1 MSPTPDGLRV
11 LYSFPHRIG
20 AGRICYTAWEQ
31 VRGLVDAGVVVLVHP
46 ASVERALPPQAEVAT
61 TLTWGP
67 LRLPFRAVGQMR
79 ALSLHDE
86 VVARRLPGLAGR
98 IDLVHTW
105 PLGARRTLEAAA
117 RLGIPTVLERPNA
130 HTRFAYEAVQA
141 ECERLGIELP
151 PDHEHAFNE
160 EVLRR
165 EEQEYELADALLCP
179 SEFVVKTFLDEGA
192 PPEKLVRHVY
202 GFDEQTYFPS
212 PEPRDPAQG
221 LTVLYVGVA
230 AVRKG
235 LHFALEAWLRS
246 PASED
251 GTLLVAGELLP
262 DYGRLL
268 ADQLAHPS
276 VRVLGHREDVPE
288 LMRTSDILVLPSI
301 EEGFGLVCAEA
312 IGSGCVPLV
321 SDACTDVC
329 LHGENAL
336 VHRAG
341 DVDQLEKQLT
351 ALERDR
357 ALLARLREGCLR
369 TAPGVTWTAAGRR
382 LADAYREVVEQ
393 AGGRRTVAAAAGGD

>member
-1 MSPTPDGLRV
+1 MSPSPDGLRV

-61 TLTWGP
+61 TLARGP

-86 VVARRLPGLAGR
+86 VVARRLPGLADR

-151 PDHEHAFNE
+151 PDHEHAYNE

-179 SEFVVKTFLDEGA
+179 SEFVVRTFLDEGA

-321 SDACTDVC
+321 SDACTEVC

-341 DVDQLEKQLT
+341 DVNQLEEQLT
-351 ALERDR
+351 ALARDR

-382 LADAYREVVEQ
+382 LADAYGEVVER
-393 AGGRRTVAAAAGGD
+393 AGGSRTVAAAAGSD